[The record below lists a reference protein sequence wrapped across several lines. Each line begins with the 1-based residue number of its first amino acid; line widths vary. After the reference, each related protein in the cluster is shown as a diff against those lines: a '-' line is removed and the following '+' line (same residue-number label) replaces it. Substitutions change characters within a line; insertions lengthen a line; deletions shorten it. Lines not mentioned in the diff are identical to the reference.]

1 MELLRAQPWRHSTE
15 DIHAYTG
22 WTHYPPNRRREMVT
36 RNTLAAALA
45 STSLVLPAQAQN
57 FCQTSGDKISLGF
70 EVKPS
75 LVAHSDA
82 IMETTFDDVSLP
94 GGDEGLFSFKR
105 TIGAILESAGAT
117 NDQASRVAFVQTM
130 LDSFPTADG
139 FALNPAAGVL
149 MPLDAR
155 EERSDLIATA
165 LLDESSDQA
174 MKPLAVFNR
183 FDLAPADFAHCGEYR
198 IVYGKANPN
207 NPTPNR
213 FLLIFEAAV
222 PNPGPAAGE
231 EGCRPI
237 TEFWAGLSE
246 ASDDTEIAKR
256 LSAFFYEGKTDP
268 DLTEPDLIGPV
279 VDYRNYGGDGSRGQV
294 RGNLF
299 TQLPWQLRE
308 WLTQET
314 FDPANPLAFVRD
326 MVNDNPLA
334 ELYEDD
340 ITGPPLGPPQN
351 VASALTALHGDFVAS
366 LTSDIRD
373 NLMSE
378 ETDKH
383 RELEEDL
390 EHYDLGTGP
399 TKQVDE
405 SKILLHTI
413 ALGNDPRFNEHQS
426 TSLGTSD
433 EIATKVGPVMRSVL
447 EQVGAIPSP
456 EVNPQ
461 TAEVIIA
468 RAQAGTC
475 AGCHELS
482 PGDVVREIPNQA
494 DVLWPDVVKDT
505 TSSPFPNSE
514 GFVHVRETDRML
526 SPALEESFL
535 PFRRYVLGHHLCPPP
550 EPPAPAVAAL
560 GGFAEADAAL
570 AALEDVPAPRSPG
583 VMRFVDAI
591 VADFVAAP
599 TEAAGAPADAMD
611 EQPARAAEAIA
622 QLDPVAREA
631 LRQRVHRAIAEA
643 RREEQDF
650 PGAFVEV
657 RRPH

>member
-1 MELLRAQPWRHSTE
+1 
-15 DIHAYTG
+15 
-22 WTHYPPNRRREMVT
+22 MVT

-57 FCQTSGDKISLGF
+57 FCPTSGDKISLGF

-82 IMETTFDDVSLP
+82 IMETTFGQANLP
-94 GGDEGLFSFKR
+94 GGEADESLFSFKR
-105 TIGAILESAGAT
+105 TIGAILESAGVT
-117 NDQASRVAFVQTM
+117 NDEDSREKLVQTM
-130 LDSFPTADG
+130 LDSFATASG
-139 FALNPAAGVL
+139 FALNPDAGVL
-149 MPLDAR
+149 MPVDPRAEALTLNA
-155 EERSDLIATA
+155 AA
-165 LLDESSDQA
+165 LLDESSDQG
-174 MKPLAVFNR
+174 MEPLAVFNR

-213 FLLIFEAAV
+213 FLLIFEASV
-222 PNPGPAAGE
+222 PNPDLSAGE
-231 EGCRPI
+231 EACRPI
-237 TEFWAGLSE
+237 TEFWAGLSGVG
-246 ASDDTEIAKR
+246 DDTEVARR
-256 LSAFFYEGKTDP
+256 LSAFFYEGKMDTVTLDDP
-268 DLTEPDLIGPV
+268 A
-279 VDYRNYGGDGSRGQV
+279 VDYKNYGGDGPRGQV

-299 TQLPWQLRE
+299 AQFPWQLRE
-308 WLTQET
+308 WLTQQT

-326 MVNDNPLA
+326 TVKDNPLA
-334 ELYEDD
+334 ELYQDD
-340 ITGPPLGPPQN
+340 ISGPPLGPPRN
-351 VASALTALHGDFVAS
+351 IASALSALHGDFVAS
-366 LTSDIRD
+366 LTSDIRN

-378 ETDKH
+378 ETEKH
-383 RELEEDL
+383 RKLKNDL
-390 EHYDLGTGP
+390 DHYDLGTGP
-399 TKQVDE
+399 TKEVDE
-405 SKILLHTI
+405 SKILLNTI
-413 ALGNDPRFNEHQS
+413 ALGNDFRFNEHQS
-426 TSLGTSD
+426 TSQAGIPPED
-433 EIATKVGPVMRSVL
+433 VIASKVGPVMRSLL
-447 EQVGAIPSP
+447 EQVGATPSP
-456 EVNPQ
+456 FPQVNPQ
-461 TAEVIIA
+461 TAEVILA

-475 AGCHELS
+475 AGCHQLS
-482 PGDVVREIPNQA
+482 PGSTVREIPNQA
-494 DVLWPDVVKDT
+494 DVVWPEVVKDT

-550 EPPAPAVAAL
+550 EAPAPVVAAVAGL
-560 GGFAEADAAL
+560 AEADAAL
-570 AALEDVPAPRSPG
+570 AALEEVPAPRSPG

-599 TEAAGAPADAMD
+599 TEVAGAPAAAME
-611 EQPARAAEAIA
+611 EQPARAAEAIG

-643 RREEQDF
+643 RREEQSV

>member
-1 MELLRAQPWRHSTE
+1 
-15 DIHAYTG
+15 
-22 WTHYPPNRRREMVT
+22 MVT

-155 EERSDLIATA
+155 EERSDLIATD

-174 MKPLAVFNR
+174 MEPLAVFNR
-183 FDLAPADFAHCGEYR
+183 FDLAPSDFVHCGEYR

-213 FLLIFEAAV
+213 FLLIFEASV
-222 PNPGPAAGE
+222 PNPDPSAGE

-237 TEFWAGLSE
+237 TEFWAGLSGVG
-246 ASDDTEIAKR
+246 DDTEVARR
-256 LSAFFYEGKTDP
+256 LSAFFYEGKMDTVTLD
-268 DLTEPDLIGPV
+268 DPV
-279 VDYRNYGGDGSRGQV
+279 VDYKNYGGDGPRGQV

-299 TQLPWQLRE
+299 TQFPWQLRE

-314 FDPANPLAFVRD
+314 FDTTNPLAFVRD
-326 MVNDNPLA
+326 TVKDNPLA
-334 ELYEDD
+334 ELYQDD
-340 ITGPPLGPPQN
+340 ISGPPLGPPRN
-351 VASALTALHGDFVAS
+351 IASALTALHGDFVAS
-366 LTSDIRD
+366 LTSVIRN

-378 ETDKH
+378 ETEKH
-383 RELEEDL
+383 RTLKNHLDR
-390 EHYDLGTGP
+390 YDLGSGP
-399 TKQVDE
+399 TKEVDE
-405 SKILLHTI
+405 SKILLNTI
-413 ALGNDPRFNEHQS
+413 ALGNDFRFNEHQS
-426 TSLGTSD
+426 TSQVGIPPED
-433 EIATKVGPVMRSVL
+433 VIASKVGPVMRSLL
-447 EQVGAIPSP
+447 EQVGATPSP
-456 EVNPQ
+456 FPAVNPQ
-461 TAEVIIA
+461 TAEVILA

-475 AGCHELS
+475 AGCHQLS
-482 PGDVVREIPNQA
+482 PGTTVREIPNQA
-494 DVLWPDVVKDT
+494 DVVWPEVVKDT

-514 GFVHVRETDRML
+514 GFVHVREDRVL

-550 EPPAPAVAAL
+550 EAPAPVVAAV
-560 GGFAEADAAL
+560 GGLTEADAAL
-570 AALEDVPAPRSPG
+570 AALEEAPAPRSPG

-591 VADFVAAP
+591 VADFAAAP
-599 TEAAGAPADAMD
+599 TEAAGAPAAATA

-622 QLDPVAREA
+622 QLDPVAREV
-631 LRQRVHRAIAEA
+631 LRQTVHRAIAQV
-643 RREEQDF
+643 RREEQSM

-657 RRPH
+657 WRPH